1 MSEEILKALMQL
13 FALIVKQDGGMLSNE
28 REYVLN
34 FLKKQLSPG
43 SVPEYLELFDTN
55 AGPLTNIADENDNE
69 PPSVKDSVKIFS
81 ICKKINRTLNQSQKV
96 VVLMRL
102 YELIDSDKRYTLQRM
117 NIVNTV
123 AEVFKIVKDEFTSI
137 DIFVKLGAVSEP
149 EHPSILK
156 LDNASTC
163 FDCSEEEIE
172 LSRDNNIFILWIA
185 SVDLYFIKHFSS
197 SQLFLNGLLLL
208 PGKVYTIAKGSSLRY
223 QQGKP
228 IYYSDI
234 ASHFLATKD
243 FNKISLVAQNLKYI
257 FPGNNIGL
265 NDINLNESEGTL
277 LGIMGSSGS
286 GKTTLLN
293 LLSGISQPSSGTVRI
308 NGIDINNTNQS
319 IEGVI
324 GYVPQDDLLIED
336 LTIFQNL
343 FFAAGLCFKDKSK
356 SELTRLVDNS
366 LNSLGLFEKRDLKV
380 GSPMTKIISGGQRKR
395 LNIALELIREP
406 SIMFLDEPTSG
417 LSSRDSENVIDLL
430 RELTFK
436 GKLIVTVIHQPSS
449 EIFKMFDRMLILDQG
464 GEMVY
469 YGNPIEALVHF
480 KTLDAQIESSVGE
493 CPTCGN
499 INPETIFNII
509 ETEVVDEFGRYTG
522 KRKMSPEN
530 WAREFKELYPPEEP
544 EEVKDPPPSNLNVPS
559 PLKQLRLFAQRD
571 ILSKISNRQYVILT
585 LLEAPVLGFMLSY
598 IIKYIADPSSRT
610 YIFRENENIPIYI
623 FMSLIVALFLGLI
636 TSAEEIFK
644 DRRILKRERFLHLNR
659 SSYLLAK
666 IAVLLFISAL
676 QAFLFVAIANSVLEI
691 KSLFFQ
697 YWLAFFTTAS
707 CASLIGLNI
716 SAAFN
721 SAITIYIVVPMVMI
735 PMMVLS
741 GAMFPFDK
749 LNRTIGSVGKVPVI
763 AEIMPTKWTYEALMV
778 TQAKDNDYDKL
789 VYQYDKESSQAD
801 FYASRRLMSLEDAL
815 EVTVRAY
822 RNKELSEDYPAKT
835 SLIKNEIEHLGS
847 LNIFEPFESLDKIN
861 PVDFNHLLAEDIGEY
876 IQNAISNFNIIAN
889 SAEIRKDIFINSN
902 REALDI
908 VFDNS
913 HNQKLEE
920 IVKKVYEQNKIL
932 EYKDRFIQNVNPI
945 YLDPEI
951 AGPLSFR
958 THFLAPRKQI
968 FGQLVDTFM
977 FNISIVWIMTI
988 SLYILL
994 YFNGLEIIVNRLS
1007 RK

>member
-28 REYVLN
+28 REYVHN

-43 SVPEYLELFDTN
+43 SVPEYLELFDSN
-55 AGPLTNIADENDNE
+55 AGPLTELAGEADNE

-123 AEVFKIVKDEFTSI
+123 AEVFKIVKEEFSSI
-137 DIFVKLGAVSEP
+137 DIFVKLDTDSEID
-149 EHPSILK
+149 HPSMMK
-156 LDNASTC
+156 LDHASTC
-163 FDCSEEEIE
+163 FDCSQEDIKI
-172 LSRDNNIFILWIA
+172 SSDNNIFILWIG
-185 SVDLYFIKHFSS
+185 SVDLYFIKHFSAN
-197 SQLFLNGLLLL
+197 QLFLNGLLLL

-243 FNKISLVAQNLKYI
+243 FNKISLVAQNLKYV

-277 LGIMGSSGS
+277 LGIMGASGS

-293 LLSGISQPSSGTVRI
+293 LLSGISPPSSGSVRI
-308 NGIDINNTNQS
+308 NGIDINNTSSS

-336 LTIFQNL
+336 LTVFQNL
-343 FFAAGLCFKDKSK
+343 YFAAGLCFKEKSK

-366 LNSLGLFEKRDLKV
+366 LLSLGLYEKRDLKV
-380 GSPMTKIISGGQRKR
+380 GSPLTKIISGGQRKR

-449 EIFKMFDRMLILDQG
+449 EVFKMFDRMLILDQG

-509 ETEVVDEFGRYTG
+509 ETEVVDEFGKYTG

-530 WAREFKELYPPEEP
+530 WAREYKKLYPPVEP
-544 EEVKDPPPSNLNVPS
+544 VEITDPPPSNLNVPS
-559 PLKQLRLFAQRD
+559 RLKQLRLFAQRD

-666 IAVLLFISAL
+666 IAVLLTISAL
-676 QAFLFVAIANSVLEI
+676 QAFLFVVIANQVLEI

-697 YWLAFFTTAS
+697 YWLAFFTTAA
-707 CASLIGLNI
+707 CANLIGLNI

-721 SAITIYIVVPMVMI
+721 SAITIYIVVPMIMI

-789 VYQYDKESSQAD
+789 VYQYDKQSSQAD
-801 FYASRRLMSLEDAL
+801 FYSSRRLMSLEDAL

-822 RNKELSEDYPAKT
+822 RNKELSEEYPAKT
-835 SLIKNEIEHLGS
+835 RLLRNEIEHLIS

-861 PVDFNHLLAEDIGEY
+861 VIDFNHVLAEEIEAY
-876 IQNAISNFNIIAN
+876 IQNAMASFNIMAT

-902 REALDI
+902 RESLDI
-908 VFDNS
+908 VYNNS

-932 EYKDRFIQNVNPI
+932 EYKDRFVQNVFPI

-951 AGPLSFR
+951 SGPLSFR

-968 FGQLVDTFM
+968 FGRLVDTFT
-977 FNISIVWIMTI
+977 FNISIVWLMTI
-988 SLYILL
+988 GLYILL
-994 YFNGLEIIVNRLS
+994 YFDGLAIIVNRLS